1 MPVSPAPHNG
11 NIQGTGTIWNRVPSD
26 LTGTIASSRTIQP
39 LSNRHCW
46 GPPTVAIEFMWL
58 VSWTMQFFVLI
69 GSWNWWLV
77 VNHAR
82 YHATTDGGG
91 LVESHG
97 SKWLNTGPRGN
108 GGFCPATEL
117 ILVETKLISVSVG
130 GSLGY
135 IEVDYGGAA
144 SPRSC
149 LFYVTGWRHF
159 WDRSYLC
166 SG

>member
-1 MPVSPAPHNG
+1 MACFVDNAVLRSHRLVGLVAGCQSRKIPRHD
-11 NIQGTGTIWNRVPSD
+11 RVK
-26 LTGTIASSRTIQP
+26 
-39 LSNRHCW
+39 
-46 GPPTVAIEFMWL
+46 V
-58 VSWTMQFFVLI
+58 
-69 GSWNWWLV
+69 
-77 VNHAR
+77 
-82 YHATTDGGG
+82 DGGG

-97 SKWLNTGPRGN
+97 SKWLNIGPRGN

-117 ILVETKLISVSVG
+117 ILVETKLIFVSVG